1 MSFSGF
7 LSATISS
14 ATCKALAVFQN
25 STGFKKATI
34 LTAGLIALLP
44 TPYTEAASI
53 RFLVGYPTEA
63 NAPYYLD
70 SGSEVPANNPGYSVE
85 VIQELGKRVKE
96 VRFQLVRCQF
106 NDCLEQ
112 VKTGQLD
119 GFFNA
124 PYREHWLF
132 TGKYPF
138 TRAEVDPRQ
147 KLYGEEYALY
157 RIKDNRTVTTDGDR
171 IYGLKGQSV
180 AVKVDSPV
188 ISMLEEN
195 NHPVVSFATTTEALQ
210 GMLRREAAAA
220 VLVTAHVEALARMH
234 PELSDLISR
243 AEYSLY
249 EEDYYL
255 MLSRQFYAKKP
266 WLAEKIWT
274 EQTKIQ
280 QEMAEK
286 LANKYIR

>member
-1 MSFSGF
+1 MS
-7 LSATISS
+7 SS
-14 ATCKALAVFQN
+14 RFKAV
-25 STGFKKATI
+25 KK
-34 LTAGLIALLP
+34 TASLLGLGLITLLP
-44 TPYTEAASI
+44 VTLADAAPV
-53 RFLVGYPTEA
+53 RFLVGYPIEA
-63 NAPYYLD
+63 DAPYYLD
-70 SGSEVPANNPGYSVE
+70 SGTEIPANNPGYSVE
-85 VIQELGKRVKE
+85 VMQEVGKRVKE
-96 VRFQLVRCQF
+96 VRFQLVRCEF
-106 NDCLEQ
+106 TDCLEQ
-112 VKTGQLD
+112 IKTGKLD
-119 GFFNA
+119 GFFNV

-138 TRAEVDPRQ
+138 TKAQVDPRQ

-157 RIKDNRTVTTDGDR
+157 RIKDNRRVTTDGDR

-180 AVKVDSPV
+180 AVKTDSPV
-188 ISMLEEN
+188 IPLLEEN
-195 NHPVVSFATTTEALQ
+195 NYPVVSFATTTEALQ
-210 GMLRREAAAA
+210 AMLQREVPAA
-220 VLVTAHVEALARMH
+220 VLVAEHVETLARMH

-274 EQTKIQ
+274 EQTKVQ
-280 QEMAEK
+280 QELAEK